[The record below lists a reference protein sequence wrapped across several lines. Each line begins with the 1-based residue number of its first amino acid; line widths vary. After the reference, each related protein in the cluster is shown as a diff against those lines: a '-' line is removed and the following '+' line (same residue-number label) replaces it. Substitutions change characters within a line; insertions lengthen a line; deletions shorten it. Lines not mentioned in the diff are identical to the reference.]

1 MALSVYQWEVEEVAM
16 AKILIVGLGVSGQA
30 VARYLYQNDIAFG
43 LADERVCGADETLLR
58 QTYPEMTLHCG
69 AFEEDIFLNYETIV
83 LSPGISRKHPAV
95 AAAIAAGVE
104 VICDIEVF
112 ARVVNAPVIAVTGS
126 NGKSTV
132 VDLLQQMAQS
142 ANIDSRLGGN
152 YGVAALDLVDEQ
164 EAELYILELSSFQL
178 ESTYSLKPA
187 AAVVLNISEDHMDR
201 YDGLPDYIEAKA
213 KVYKQAA
220 HQIINRDDMQAR
232 ELSGSTSSISFG
244 LDTPDENHFG
254 LIKIDEVEWLAQ
266 GETALLPV
274 NELKILGRHNIA
286 NALAALALG
295 QAVNI
300 PMVSMLS
307 ALRNYQGLSHRTQW
321 VADINGV
328 TWINDSKATNVG
340 ATQAAL
346 QGMEAPVILL
356 AGGQA
361 KGADLTPLT
370 SAATNRIKTAIL
382 FGEDADQ
389 LELVLNDACDVI
401 RVDDLPAAVFH
412 ANEIAQNGDVVM
424 LSPACASFD
433 MFSSYTE
440 RGDVFIRLVNGLQ
453 VNQ

>member
-1 MALSVYQWEVEEVAM
+1 MALSVYQWEVEEMAM

-30 VARYLYQNDIAFG
+30 VARYLYKNEIAFA
-43 LADERVCGADETLLR
+43 LADERVCDKDETSLR
-58 QTYPEMTLHCG
+58 EMYPEMTLHMG
-69 AFEEDIFLNYETIV
+69 VFNEDIFLDYETIV
-83 LSPGISRKHPAV
+83 LSPGISRKQPAV
-95 AAAIAAGVE
+95 AAAIEAGVE

-132 VDLLQQMAQS
+132 VDLLNQMAQS

-152 YGVAALDLVDEQ
+152 YGVAALDLIDQQ

-178 ESTYSLKPA
+178 ESTYSLNPA

-201 YDGLPDYIEAKA
+201 YDSLLEYIQAKE
-213 KVYKQAA
+213 KVYKQASN
-220 HQIINRDDMQAR
+220 QIINRDDMQAR
-232 ELSGSTSSISFG
+232 ELAGSANSVSFG
-244 LDTPDENHFG
+244 LDTPIGDNFG
-254 LIKIDEVEWLAQ
+254 LIKIDQVEWLAL

-274 NELKILGRHNIA
+274 GELKIFGRHNIA

-295 QAVNI
+295 RAVNI

-307 ALRNYQGLSHRTQW
+307 ALRNYRGLKHRTQW
-321 VADINGV
+321 VADIDGV
-328 TWINDSKATNVG
+328 RWINDSKATNVG

-346 QGMEAPVILL
+346 QGVREPLILL

-370 SAATNRIKTAIL
+370 AVAAVHIKTAIL

-389 LELVLNDACDVI
+389 LELVLSDACKVI

-412 ANEIAQNGDVVM
+412 ANELAEEGDVVM

-433 MFSSYTE
+433 MFSSYAE

-453 VNQ
+453 VSQ